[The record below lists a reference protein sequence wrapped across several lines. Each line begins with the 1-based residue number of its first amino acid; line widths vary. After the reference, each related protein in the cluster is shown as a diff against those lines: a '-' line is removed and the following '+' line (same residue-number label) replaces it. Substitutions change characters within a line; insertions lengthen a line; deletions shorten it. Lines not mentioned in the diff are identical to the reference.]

1 MQQSSKISEYL
12 TTICKQ
18 IRWKKAHS
26 VISEEIENHII
37 DQKNAFIANGLDEE
51 AATDRAIKEM
61 GDPILV
67 GAQLDRTHRPKTEWS
82 IIVLTGIALSL
93 GLAIRMIVTNDSYMP
108 LMLTKSIINTVIG
121 IGFMVIAYFLDFTI
135 IGKHPKIIYFGLITI
150 TIGIMIISPI
160 INGQYFYIK
169 FILLLFPTAFAGII
183 YNMRSKGYSGVIL
196 CGVYFVVPAFI
207 GVITPSFSCVYIYS
221 ITCLIL
227 LTVAIVNG
235 WFNVKKLSALLLVY
249 IPTFI
254 SSMLIFFITILNS
267 PYGFQR
273 LQVAIKPSLDLMG
286 AGYIGTITRALI
298 SGAKFF
304 GKGDLVLSSGIVLP
318 NIETDFLLTYLIHQF
333 GWITFVAIIAVILV
347 FIIRSFMLCLRQ
359 KSVLGRLVSTSVLI
373 TFTMQV
379 VLYITCNLGFILFS
393 PLTLP
398 LISYGGTATIINM
411 LLIGVMLSVFKSG
424 DLVHNKHTT
433 SIKRKNK
440 FIEIVDGKLIID
452 LK

>member
-1 MQQSSKISEYL
+1 MQQATKISHYL
-12 TTICKQ
+12 TIICEQ
-18 IRWKKAHS
+18 IRWKKAHN

-37 DQKNAFIANGLDEE
+37 DQRNTFIANGLDEE
-51 AATDRAIKEM
+51 AATDKAIKEM

-67 GAQLDRTHRPKTEWS
+67 GSQLDRTHRPKTEWS

-93 GLAIRMIVTNDSYMP
+93 GLAIRIFVTYDSDMP
-108 LMLTKSIINTVIG
+108 WMLSNSIISTVIG

-135 IGKHPKIIYFGLITI
+135 IGKHPKIIYFGLIAI
-150 TIGIMIISPI
+150 TIGIMLISPI

-169 FILLLFPTAFAGII
+169 FILLLFPSAFAGII

-196 CGVYFVVPAFI
+196 CGVYFALPTFI
-207 GVITPSFSCVYIYS
+207 GMIIPSFSSANLYS

-227 LTVAIVNG
+227 LTVAIVKG
-235 WFNVKKLSALLLVY
+235 WFNVKKLSAILLVY
-249 IPTFI
+249 IPVFI
-254 SSMLIFFITILNS
+254 SAMFIFFITVFNS
-267 PYGFQR
+267 PYQLKR
-273 LQVAIKPSLDLMG
+273 LQVAIKPSLDPMG
-286 AGYIGTITRALI
+286 AGYIGTIIRDII

-304 GKGDLVLSSGIVLP
+304 GQGDLVLNSKIMLP

-333 GWITFVAIIAVILV
+333 GWLTFIAIIAVILG
-347 FIIRSFMLCLRQ
+347 FIIRSFILCSKQ

-379 VLYITCNLGFILFS
+379 VLYVTCNLGFILFS
-393 PLTLP
+393 PLSLP
-398 LISYGGTATIINM
+398 LISYGGTAAIINM

-424 DLVHNKHTT
+424 YLVHDKHTS